1 MQRKPELLLQTLEK
15 RGRKKQMINFY
26 LTVQFFGTVI
36 FCIYLAKCGHWIAA
50 IIVLIIMGGGI
61 NFKFRF

>member
-1 MQRKPELLLQTLEK
+1 
-15 RGRKKQMINFY
+15 MINFY